1 MHYNTIQ
8 FNAMLL
14 HQLVYELAPL
24 NRKKVKVK
32 EKNGTLFV
40 HEKLIQNTATHLVSK
55 IFSVHEVY

>member
-8 FNAMLL
+8 YNAMLL

-32 EKNGTLFV
+32 EKNGTLFF
-40 HEKLIQNTATHLVSK
+40 HEKLIQNTTTHLVSK
-55 IFSVHEVY
+55 LLSVHTVF